1 MAEIKR
7 RPRIKAVETK
17 VVRAGVEEVVRG
29 PDLDDVLKGVLCAL
43 RNQSGG
49 STRALARS
57 RGVPPQTINGLL
69 DDTVDTGARVTTLTR
84 ICAALDC
91 SIGELFG
98 RHPKYA
104 DADQV
109 QHPLW
114 GTLSQHSTPKQ
125 LEMLA
130 RLVLLAQQ
138 LGIQESVIEQSLTMV
153 ESMATAQGI
162 DTDVSKTAARDLA
175 RGVG

>member
-1 MAEIKR
+1 MAELRR
-7 RPRIKAVETK
+7 RPKIKTIETK
-17 VVRAGVEEVVRG
+17 VVRAGVEDVARG
-29 PDLDDVLKGVLCAL
+29 PDLDDVLKGVLCDL

-49 STRALARS
+49 STRSLARS
-57 RGVPPQTINGLL
+57 LGVPPQTINGLL
-69 DDTVDTGARVTTLTR
+69 DDTVDTGARVTPLTR
-84 ICAALDC
+84 ICSALDC

-114 GTLSQHSTPKQ
+114 ATMAHAMTPKQ
-125 LEMLA
+125 LEQLA
-130 RLVLLAQQ
+130 RLVLLSQQ

-153 ESMATAQGI
+153 ESIATAQGI
-162 DTDVSKTAARDLA
+162 DTDSAKTAARDLA
-175 RGVG
+175 RGTG